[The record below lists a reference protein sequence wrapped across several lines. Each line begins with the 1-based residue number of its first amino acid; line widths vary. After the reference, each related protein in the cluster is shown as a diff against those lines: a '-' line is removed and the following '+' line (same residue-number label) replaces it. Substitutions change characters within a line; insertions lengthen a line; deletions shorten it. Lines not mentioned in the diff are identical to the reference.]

1 MSKGEFENLWITVGE
16 IRDLECSARVRME
29 SEAKSES
36 WRLLLAMQIVQ
47 KQCVRN
53 KELPKGLEHRSK
65 KEAVSGNCGV
75 GQSEGKQDGKVRQ
88 ETKIVRGRDHKAL
101 NGDSNGEGKR

>member
-1 MSKGEFENLWITVGE
+1 MTKGETMSKGEFENLWITVGE

-47 KQCVRN
+47 K
-53 KELPKGLEHRSK
+53 
-65 KEAVSGNCGV
+65 
-75 GQSEGKQDGKVRQ
+75 
-88 ETKIVRGRDHKAL
+88 
-101 NGDSNGEGKR
+101 